1 MFDVLFRRLPDLE
14 PADDDAAA
22 VPGVELHRRPRGDAR
37 AVHADGPLAAAG
49 SDSFRPDDRL
59 SGVMAESGPCTRCR
73 HGRQEVVL
81 AFDSGQAPLRH
92 TRGPAE
98 SCFLPDLTRFTGS
111 RCAGPDPQRLVRV
124 VPLGGP
130 SLERGFSPPDVGL
143 GYRAPRAPRLA
154 RSTGQATRPP
164 GSIDAPGGVRER
176 PNRHAW
182 KACVG
187 QLTVGSNP
195 TPSAADRFAWS
206 ERVCHGSACAV

>member
-1 MFDVLFRRLPDLE
+1 M
-14 PADDDAAA
+14 
-22 VPGVELHRRPRGDAR
+22 
-37 AVHADGPLAAAG
+37 
-49 SDSFRPDDRL
+49 
-59 SGVMAESGPCTRCR
+59 
-73 HGRQEVVL
+73 L
-81 AFDSGQAPLRH
+81 AFGSGQAPLRH

-124 VPLGGP
+124 VPLRRPEPRAGIQP
-130 SLERGFSPPDVGL
+130 PLRGFGVQGTTSSPPSTVHPG
-143 GYRAPRAPRLA
+143 GYTA
-154 RSTGQATRPP
+154 P

-195 TPSAADRFAWS
+195 TPSASRQRSGSCETAGPKRRHDRIGHRLRRPGRVDDVLRAEVEVGEPPVQSATNGSRSSGQRPSPRSVARAQHVSRSADS
-206 ERVCHGSACAV
+206 TT